1 MTITASRLSD
11 TDFLVDRTVYTFS
24 DSAVADAFQR
34 CIGQDPVDPR
44 STNLASMSSMSS
56 MSSRTAN
63 DAASGDLASGSIISR
78 SPGDTP

>member
-34 CIGQDPVDPR
+34 SIARDPGDSR
-44 STNLASMSSMSS
+44 STNLASMSS
-56 MSSRTAN
+56 RTAE
-63 DAASGDLASGSIISR
+63 DAAPGDLPSGSIISP
-78 SPGDTP
+78 SPGDMP

>member
-34 CIGQDPVDPR
+34 SIGQHSVDSR
-44 STNLASMSSMSS
+44 STNLAP
-56 MSSRTAN
+56 MSSRTAS
-63 DAASGDLASGSIISR
+63 DAAPDDLTRGSIS
-78 SPGDTP
+78 SPAPGDTP

>member
-34 CIGQDPVDPR
+34 SIGQDPVD
-44 STNLASMSSMSS
+44 SGTGSAKVASMRL
-56 MSSRTAN
+56 RTAD
-63 DAASGDLASGSIISR
+63 DAAAGDLASGSDIPP
-78 SPGDTP
+78 SPCDMP

>member
-34 CIGQDPVDPR
+34 SIGQDPVD
-44 STNLASMSSMSS
+44 SGSAKVASMRL
-56 MSSRTAN
+56 RTA
-63 DAASGDLASGSIISR
+63 DDPAAGDLASGSDIPP
-78 SPGDTP
+78 SPCDMP